1 MVNYHIHYTYSHTTQ
16 EPTMKLNTNTK
27 YHEDGTVTFW
37 SVYEQRWIN
46 HAQRVPDRELA
57 AMPTDEREEVKAF
70 LRAQNIDE

>member
-16 EPTMKLNTNTK
+16 EPTMKLNTK